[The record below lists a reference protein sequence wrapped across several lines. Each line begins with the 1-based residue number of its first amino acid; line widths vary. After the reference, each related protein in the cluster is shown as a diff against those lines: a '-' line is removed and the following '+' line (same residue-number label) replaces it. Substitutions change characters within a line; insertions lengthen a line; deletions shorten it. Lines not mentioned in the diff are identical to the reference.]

1 MEEKELN
8 DIIKLEQLPI
18 ITQQLDTISKDI
30 EKRVT
35 EALKLECNEDTVK
48 EIKQVRADF
57 NKEFKVLE
65 DKRKQ
70 VKSAIMEKYDTF
82 EEIYKDKISNIYK
95 CADESLKEKIDD
107 VENELKEE
115 KKRELKDFV
124 EQHCKANNI
133 YVHFDR
139 IGLNITLSASMKSLK
154 DQAKSFIE
162 KVANDMKLIEMEEQY
177 KDEILLEYQ
186 DSLDYVAS
194 KTKVIEKHKQLE
206 EMQRQREERENTE
219 KQEEKIVEKVDGV
232 IEITTPK
239 EIVDELEETPSV
251 YQFEVKATKT
261 QIKQLVE
268 FMKGLG
274 IEYK

>member
-1 MEEKELN
+1 MEEKQLN
-8 DIIKLEQLPI
+8 DIIRLEQLPI
-18 ITQQLDTISKDI
+18 ITSQLDLISKDI

-35 EALKLECNEDTVK
+35 KALKLECNEDTVK

-95 CADESLKEKIDD
+95 NADEELKDKIDS

-115 KKRELKDFV
+115 KTNELKEFV
-124 EQHCKANNI
+124 EEHCKANN
-133 YVHFDR
+133 VHIDFDR

-154 DQAKSFIE
+154 EQAKEFIE
-162 KVANDMKLIEMEEQY
+162 KVANDLKLIEMESQY

-186 DSLDYVAS
+186 NDYDYVNA
-194 KTKVIEKHKQLE
+194 KTRVLEKQKQLKE
-206 EMQRQREERENTE
+206 IQAQREQRENIE
-219 KQEEKIVEKVDGV
+219 QQEQQVVDKVEET
-232 IEITTPK
+232 IEITTPV
-239 EIVDELEETPSV
+239 EIDEEINT

-261 QIKQLVE
+261 QIKKLIDY
-268 FMKGLG
+268 MKELG